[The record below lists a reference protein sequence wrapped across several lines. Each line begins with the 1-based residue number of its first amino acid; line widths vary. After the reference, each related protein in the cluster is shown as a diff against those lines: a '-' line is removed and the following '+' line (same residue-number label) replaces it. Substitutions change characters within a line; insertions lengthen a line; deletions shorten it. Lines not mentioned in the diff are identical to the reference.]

1 MLSRWLDVNWTN
13 VNTKITCSELING
26 KNNGIKIEYRVGK
39 TGENVNFSKSGV
51 VELFGF

>member
-1 MLSRWLDVNWTN
+1 MSTEHVK
-13 VNTKITCSELING
+13 TKITCSELTNG
-26 KNNGIKIEYRVGK
+26 KNNGIIIECRDGK